1 MRTEGDVV
9 TWRGLQGDAYQRG
22 RNFVTPV
29 MGWKNSQGEGRR
41 IVAGAAG
48 KLWPLAP
55 GKSARFS
62 VITESRGAGA
72 EAWERNL
79 ALWSCHVDP
88 ARTVETPAGS
98 FEVLPI
104 ACDRFSPV
112 NMRLLERLTWDYA
125 PEVGHYV
132 RRTIVDYL
140 AARTSV
146 THSSMLTGA
155 IRKVLMQKK
164 GEFDPRAYLKPAK
177 EAMRAVCQ
185 ARFEQFGAAGWAGKV
200 KPISTAAMAK
210 RYLTGELNPK
220 IGASKV
226 AAE

>member
-1 MRTEGDVV
+1 MRGAVLAAAMLCVAGPVAAQPAAIPDYAPGDAFVFSDGRVEQVVRTDGDVV

-29 MGWKNSQGEGRR
+29 LGWKNSQGEGRR
-41 IVAGAAG
+41 TVAGPAG

-55 GKSARFS
+55 GRSARFS
-62 VITESRGAGA
+62 VITESKSAGA

-79 ALWSCHVDP
+79 ALWAC
-88 ARTVETPAGS
+88 RVEPGRSIDTPAGG
-98 FEVLPI
+98 FEVLPVV
-104 ACDRFSPV
+104 CDRFSPV

-146 THSSMLTGA
+146 IALTSELHGPA
-155 IRKVLMQKK
+155 ATR
-164 GEFDPRAYLKPAK
+164 PRLAALSD
-177 EAMRAVCQ
+177 Q
-185 ARFEQFGAAGWAGKV
+185 AR
-200 KPISTAAMAK
+200 
-210 RYLTGELNPK
+210 
-220 IGASKV
+220 ASGPGGV
-226 AAE
+226 GR